1 MMPSIHPTQLSAAVL
16 AAKIRSGEC
25 RSEEVVAACLERIA
39 EKEPE
44 IGAWAYYDPAYAL
57 EQARRA
63 DQIRESGLPT
73 GALHGVP
80 IGVKDIYDTADM
92 PTEHGS
98 PAFAS
103 HRPERDAAAVTRLRE
118 AGAILVGKTVTT
130 ELAVYHPG
138 KTRNPYNFNHTPGGS
153 SSGSAAAVAANMVP
167 LTLGTQTNGSV
178 IRPASFCG
186 VYGFKPTFGMVS
198 RRGILTQSPPLDTPG
213 IFARSVEDLALTADL
228 LSAYDP
234 LDRWM
239 FPRSR
244 GSHYATATAEPPLPP
259 LFAFV
264 KTPVWDRATSETHD
278 AFSELRDALGDRCEE
293 VELPAI
299 FASAEQWHR
308 QIMLADIARHFG
320 PIAEK
325 SGDQLSAKLRGM
337 IEEGFK
343 ISAVDYNRARDQAEL
358 LYALL
363 TEYFERYVA
372 LLTPAAPGPA
382 PKSLETTGDPIFATL
397 WTYLGVPA
405 VSLPLMEIDE
415 MPVGVQLIGARL
427 EDARLLRTARW
438 LVNHLDR
445 SE

>member
-1 MMPSIHPTQLSAAVL
+1 MALIDLTQLSAVEL

-25 RSEEVVAACLERIA
+25 SSEEAVAACLERISQ
-39 EKEPE
+39 EEPG
-44 IGAWAYYDPAYAL
+44 IGAWAHYDPAYAI
-57 EQARRA
+57 EQARQA
-63 DQIRESGLPT
+63 DRLRGTGQPT

-80 IGVKDIYDTADM
+80 VGVKDIYDTADM

-98 PAFAS
+98 AVFAD
-103 HRPERDAAAVTRLRE
+103 HRPTRDAAAVTRLRE
-118 AGAILVGKTVTT
+118 AGAILLGKTVTT

-138 KTRNPYNFNHTPGGS
+138 KTRNPHNRDHTPGGS

-186 VYGFKPTFGMVS
+186 VYGLKPTFGMVS
-198 RRGILTQSPPLDTPG
+198 RTGILTQSPPLDTPG
-213 IFARSVEDLALTADL
+213 VFARSIKDLALAADL

-234 LDRWM
+234 LDSWM

-244 GSHYATATAEPPLPP
+244 GNHFEVAASEPPLPP
-259 LFAFV
+259 LFGFV
-264 KTPVWDRATSETHD
+264 KTPFWDRATPETRE
-278 AFSELRDALGDRCEE
+278 AFGELQEALGDHCEE
-293 VELPAI
+293 VELPPV
-299 FASAEQWHR
+299 FASAEQWHG

-320 PIAEK
+320 PIAER
-325 SGDQLSAKLRGM
+325 SGETLSAKLRGM

-343 ISAVDYNRARDQAEL
+343 VSAVDYNRARAQAEL

-363 TEYFERYVA
+363 SEFFERYA
-372 LLTPAAPGPA
+372 AILTPSAPGPA
-382 PKSLETTGDPIFATL
+382 PKGLDSTGDPIFSTL

-405 VSLPLMEIDE
+405 VTLPLLEIE
-415 MPVGVQLIGARL
+415 TMPVGVQLIGARR

-438 LVNHLDR
+438 LVRHIET
-445 SE
+445 S